1 MNELTCRLGEK
12 LSRGP
17 WGRKVYQVRSK
28 DRARLSV
35 RAFVEGRVFKM
46 SDVKTIGL
54 ARAG

>member
-1 MNELTCRLGEK
+1 M
-12 LSRGP
+12 
-17 WGRKVYQVRSK
+17 
-28 DRARLSV
+28 SV